1 MKALKYILPVLTILC
16 LLACSD
22 NKKKMTIRHRTV
34 QNDAVSDHRI
44 LSENVQKGGSRN
56 HNTVKATQP
65 QKQTTTRLVLNSNNS
80 KKRPIQ
86 SRQDNRRLK
95 DLKHRTLSK
104 YFADNKADTLKAGR
118 AELCVPGGSMG
129 RGKVLSITPL
139 KKNELPHLPAGMVNV
154 TGGCDTLMAK
164 NDTTAG
170 YRFLP
175 HGNHFVHSMASI
187 AVPYDSTLIPKGYTA
202 DDIHTYYYDE
212 LTRKWTLLKS
222 KGIDTKHA
230 VAMAETSHFTDVING
245 IIKVPESPETQSY
258 VPTGISELKAADPG
272 AGIHQ
277 IEAPTANQNG
287 TAALSY
293 PFEAPKGRAGI
304 AASAGLQYSSDGSSS
319 YVGYGWSL
327 PLQSIDIETRWG
339 VPHFST
345 EYESESYLLMGKQL
359 NDRVYRKIDMDG
371 KATLL

>member
-1 MKALKYILPVLTILC
+1 MKAIKYILPILTILC
-16 LLACSD
+16 FLACSD
-22 NKKKMTIRHRTV
+22 SRKKMTIQYQAI
-34 QNDAVSDHRI
+34 QNDAVSDHCI
-44 LSENVQKGGSRN
+44 LSRNMQKDSSRN
-56 HNTVKATQP
+56 HTVKTTLS
-65 QKQTTTRLVLNSNNS
+65 QKQTTTRFVLKN
-80 KKRPIQ
+80 KIKHIQ
-86 SRQDNRRLK
+86 SRQDNSRLK
-95 DLKHRTLSK
+95 DLKRRTLSK
-104 YFADNKADTLKAGR
+104 YFADNK
-118 AELCVPGGSMG
+118 G

-222 KGIDTKHA
+222 IGIDMKHA

-258 VPTGISELKAADPG
+258 VPTGISELPPQTK
-272 AGIHQ
+272 
-277 IEAPTANQNG
+277 TARQPFLILSKSPRAEQVSPLPPDCN
-287 TAALSY
+287 TAAT
-293 PFEAPKGRAGI
+293 A
-304 AASAGLQYSSDGSSS
+304 
-319 YVGYGWSL
+319 V
-327 PLQSIDIETRWG
+327 
-339 VPHFST
+339 
-345 EYESESYLLMGKQL
+345 
-359 NDRVYRKIDMDG
+359 RVM
-371 KATLL
+371 

>member
-1 MKALKYILPVLTILC
+1 MKAIKYILPILTILC
-16 LLACSD
+16 FLACSD
-22 NKKKMTIRHRTV
+22 SRKKMTIQYQAI
-34 QNDAVSDHRI
+34 QNDAVSDHCT
-44 LSENVQKGGSRN
+44 LSRNMQKDSSRN
-56 HNTVKATQP
+56 HTVKTTLS
-65 QKQTTTRLVLNSNNS
+65 QKQTTTRFVLKN
-80 KKRPIQ
+80 KIKHIQ
-86 SRQDNRRLK
+86 SRQDNSRLK
-95 DLKHRTLSK
+95 DLKRRTLSK

-118 AELCVPGGSMG
+118 AELCVPEMSMG

-139 KKNELPHLPAGMVNV
+139 KKNELPHLPAGMVNL

-187 AVPYDSTLIPKGYTA
+187 AVPYDSTLIPNGYTV

-258 VPTGISELKAADPG
+258 VPTGISELKAVDPG

-293 PFEAPKGRAGI
+293 PFEVPKGRAGI

-327 PLQSIDIETRWG
+327 PVQSIDIETRWG
-339 VPHFST
+339 VPHFNE

>member
-1 MKALKYILPVLTILC
+1 MKAIKYILPILTILC
-16 LLACSD
+16 FLACSD
-22 NKKKMTIRHRTV
+22 NRKKMTIQHQAI
-34 QNDAVSDHRI
+34 QNDAVSDHRT
-44 LSENVQKGGSRN
+44 LSRNMQKGGSRN

-65 QKQTTTRLVLNSNNS
+65 QKQTTTRLVLNS

-86 SRQDNRRLK
+86 NRRDKRRLK
-95 DLKHRTLSK
+95 DLQRRTLSK

-139 KKNELPHLPAGMVNV
+139 KKSELPHLPAGMVNV

-175 HGNHFVHSMASI
+175 HGKHFVHSMASI
-187 AVPYDSTLIPKGYTA
+187 AVPYDSTLIPKGYTT

-272 AGIHQ
+272 AGIQQ

-327 PLQSIDIETRWG
+327 PVQSIDIETRWG
-339 VPHFST
+339 VPRFDT
-345 EYESESYLLMGKQL
+345 NNESESYLLMGQQL
-359 NDRVYRKIDMDG
+359 NDRIHRRTEDL
-371 KATLL
+371 ARTS